1 MSVAT
6 PPAHRSARTTI
17 LRTGRLDAPS
27 MPVIGSTLPCPTAA
41 AVVRPEAGLGHRA
54 RLKQHPRSTR
64 VVSDLPHGPTG
75 HAVNAGKQL
84 CLGGAPAAAVVAHTG
99 EEIAERQGALTLGA
113 VRLVRV
119 FSA

>member
-1 MSVAT
+1 
-6 PPAHRSARTTI
+6 
-17 LRTGRLDAPS
+17 
-27 MPVIGSTLPCPTAA
+27 MPVSSSTLPCPTAA
-41 AVVRPEAGLGHRA
+41 AVVRRHPGACLGHRA